1 MRSFTCGADRL
12 QQMVAHI
19 CKRSASPKTLHPSL
33 WRHVSVCERHWAA
46 EWKSLWWLL
55 LLWGIS
61 TSSTSSLPCHKGSHA
76 HSAFCNTRIYLSDFT
91 TAKRS
96 DTRANFSDTM
106 TSKELWKWLIVA
118 ASDSDWMWKD
128 EMSVRPN
135 SRLSALIWE
144 DLGHRFL
151 NAP

>member
-96 DTRANFSDTM
+96 DTRANFQWHHDLQRTLKVTHCCSFR
-106 TSKELWKWLIVA
+106 LWLDVKRWDVCEAKQPTVSFNLRR
-118 ASDSDWMWKD
+118 SWT
-128 EMSVRPN
+128 
-135 SRLSALIWE
+135 
-144 DLGHRFL
+144 
-151 NAP
+151 